1 MRLKSLLYVL
11 NCFALLSI
19 ISCSKTEPTAVVDPV
34 TGQTIMSY
42 NLSPTLLGALP
53 NSVNESSGVAV
64 YTPTSYWTHNDR
76 GDMAILYLVDDN
88 GIKLREFEITNSDNE
103 DWEDL
108 ATDPDGNLYVADT
121 GNNDNDRQDLR
132 IYIIPTGDLVSSDGI
147 ADIINVSY
155 EDQTAFPPSTDNLHF
170 DVEATI
176 FLNGYIY
183 MLTRDRTMPFVG
195 KTKLYRIEAN
205 AGSQVAQLISEFN
218 TDIDEKDGAI
228 TGAGISPSGEVIAMV
243 SKTRIWVFK
252 NFDQED
258 FFKGDIDIFTLDTD
272 SKIEAIDFIDDCN
285 IILTDEKKGSRG
297 GNLYKSNICI

>member
-1 MRLKSLLYVL
+1 MRLKSLLFVL
-11 NCFALLSI
+11 NCLVLLSI
-19 ISCSKTEPTAVVDPV
+19 VSCTEPNVAAVVDPT
-34 TGQTIMSY
+34 TGQNIMSY

-53 NSVNESSGVAV
+53 NSVDESSGVAV
-64 YTPTSYWTHNDR
+64 YTSLSYWTHNDR
-76 GDMAILYLVDDN
+76 GDMAILYLVDVN
-88 GIKLREFEITNSDNE
+88 GVKLREFEITNSDNE

-108 ATDPDGNLYVADT
+108 ATDPERNLYVADT
-121 GNNDNDRQDLR
+121 GNNDNDRQDLK
-132 IYIIPTGDLVSSDGI
+132 IYIIPSGDLASSDGV

-155 EDQTAFPPSTDNLHF
+155 EDQKAFPPGSDNLHF
-170 DVEATI
+170 DVEATM

-183 MLTRDRTMPFVG
+183 MFTRDRTMPFVG
-195 KTKLYRIEAN
+195 KTKLYRIEAK
-205 AGSQVAQLISEFN
+205 AGGQVAKLISEFN
-218 TDIDEKDGAI
+218 TETDEKDGAI

-243 SKTRIWVFK
+243 SKTRIWIFK

-272 SKIEAIDFIDDCN
+272 TKIEAVDFIDDCN